1 MVESLI
7 VNIELTDVTL
17 VVRIHMD
24 MMKMIRYVIKL

>member
-24 MMKMIRYVIKL
+24 MMKMIRYVIK